1 MSDSIWRSI
10 DTAEKSDYG
19 KMECMEMTDVAI
31 VGGGLCGILCAWFLK
46 DAGVDCILLD
56 KNRIAGG
63 TGKDAMAQVTSQH
76 GLIYSKLVERDSVEK
91 ARMYFQANELAI
103 QKYRELSEQ
112 INCDFEETSSY
123 VYSKNDREKL
133 EKEIDAVSRIGGKVE
148 FCEATELPF
157 ATSGAVRF
165 QGQAQLNPV
174 KLMNGLVKELEKY
187 QNIHVYEGVEI
198 DDWFRRAIWCGMH
211 VTVAD
216 HIICTTHTPFY
227 EKLGKY
233 NRKLHREESCILA
246 LRNAQKM
253 NGMYTDEAQGG
264 LSFRSYGDLLLMTGG
279 TYKTE
284 SGREVQEWEKLR
296 KAAAMYYP
304 EAKEMANWKV
314 QDCFSLDGIPYI
326 GSYASKRKTPGL
338 YVATGFNGWGMTSA
352 MTAAMLLTET
362 ILKDKFGEAREAV
375 NYPWKEVFSPERRI
389 LLPQYFSNIKD
400 TISDRFSSRSQKYK
414 K

>member
-1 MSDSIWRSI
+1 
-10 DTAEKSDYG
+10 
-19 KMECMEMTDVAI
+19 
-31 VGGGLCGILCAWFLK
+31 
-46 DAGVDCILLD
+46 
-56 KNRIAGG
+56 
-63 TGKDAMAQVTSQH
+63 
-76 GLIYSKLVERDSVEK
+76 
-91 ARMYFQANELAI
+91 
-103 QKYRELSEQ
+103 
-112 INCDFEETSSY
+112 
-123 VYSKNDREKL
+123 
-133 EKEIDAVSRIGGKVE
+133 
-148 FCEATELPF
+148 
-157 ATSGAVRF
+157 
-165 QGQAQLNPV
+165 
-174 KLMNGLVKELEKY
+174 
-187 QNIHVYEGVEI
+187 
-198 DDWFRRAIWCGMH
+198 
-211 VTVAD
+211 
-216 HIICTTHTPFY
+216 
-227 EKLGKY
+227 
-233 NRKLHREESCILA
+233 
-246 LRNAQKM
+246 
-253 NGMYTDEAQGG
+253 MYTDEAQGG

>member
-1 MSDSIWRSI
+1 M
-10 DTAEKSDYG
+10 
-19 KMECMEMTDVAI
+19 
-31 VGGGLCGILCAWFLK
+31 
-46 DAGVDCILLD
+46 
-56 KNRIAGG
+56 
-63 TGKDAMAQVTSQH
+63 
-76 GLIYSKLVERDSVEK
+76 
-91 ARMYFQANELAI
+91 
-103 QKYRELSEQ
+103 
-112 INCDFEETSSY
+112 
-123 VYSKNDREKL
+123 
-133 EKEIDAVSRIGGKVE
+133 
-148 FCEATELPF
+148 PF
-157 ATSGAVRF
+157 DISGAVRF
-165 QGQAQLNPV
+165 PGQAKLNPV
-174 KLMNGLVKELEKY
+174 KLLNGLVKELEKH
-187 QNIHVYEGVEI
+187 QNIHIYEGVEI
-198 DDWFRRAIWCGMH
+198 DDWFRHVIWCGIH

-216 HIICTTHTPFY
+216 HIICTTHIPFY

-233 NRKLHREESCILA
+233 NRKLHMEESCILA
-246 LRNAQKM
+246 LGNAQKM

-296 KAAAMYYP
+296 KEAAMYYP
-304 EAKEMANWKV
+304 ESKEIANWKV

-326 GSYASKRKTPGL
+326 GSYVSKRKTPGL

-375 NYPWKEVFSPERRI
+375 NYPWEEVFSPERKI

-400 TISDRFSSRSQKYK
+400 TISYRFSSKSQKYK

>member
-76 GLIYSKLVERDSVEK
+76 GLIYSKLVERDGVEK

-296 KAAAMYYP
+296 KAAAMYHP

>member
-76 GLIYSKLVERDSVEK
+76 GLIYSKLVERDGVEK

-326 GSYASKRKTPGL
+326 GSYASKIKTPGL

>member
-46 DAGVDCILLD
+46 DSGVDCILLD
-56 KNRIAGG
+56 KDRIAEG

-76 GLIYSKLVERDSVEK
+76 GLIYSKLVERDGAEK

-165 QGQAQLNPV
+165 RGQAQLNPA
-174 KLMNGLVKELEKY
+174 KLMNGLIKELEKY

-246 LRNAQKM
+246 LGNVQKM
-253 NGMYTDEAQGG
+253 HGMYTDEAQGG

-279 TYKTE
+279 TYKSE

-375 NYPWKEVFSPERRI
+375 NYPWEEVFSPERKI

-400 TISDRFSSRSQKYK
+400 TISYRFSSKSQKYK

>member
-76 GLIYSKLVERDSVEK
+76 GLIYSKLVERDGVEK

-165 QGQAQLNPV
+165 QGQAQLNPA

-187 QNIHVYEGVEI
+187 QNIHIYEGVEI
-198 DDWFRRAIWCGMH
+198 DDWFRHAIWCGMH

-227 EKLGKY
+227 EKLGQYK
-233 NRKLHREESCILA
+233 RKLPREESCILA
-246 LRNAQKM
+246 LGTVQKLH
-253 NGMYTDEAQGG
+253 GMYTDEAQGG

-279 TYKTE
+279 MYKPE
-284 SGREVQEWEKLR
+284 SGREVQEWEELR

-375 NYPWKEVFSPERRI
+375 NYPWEEVFSPERKI

-400 TISDRFSSRSQKYK
+400 TISYRFSSRSQKYK

>member
-56 KNRIAGG
+56 KDRIAEG

-76 GLIYSKLVERDSVEK
+76 GLIYSKLLERDGEEK
-91 ARMYFQANELAI
+91 ARMYFQANEQAI

-112 INCDFEETSSY
+112 IDCDFEETSSY
-123 VYSKNDREKL
+123 VYSKNDKEKI
-133 EKEIDAVSRIGGKVE
+133 EKEIDAVDRIGGKAD
-148 FCEATELPF
+148 FCETTELPF
-157 ATSGAVRF
+157 DISGAVRF
-165 QGQAQLNPV
+165 PGQAKLNPV
-174 KLMNGLVKELEKY
+174 KLLNGLVKELEKH
-187 QNIHVYEGVEI
+187 QNIHIYEGVEI
-198 DDWFRRAIWCGMH
+198 DDWFRHVIWCGIH

-216 HIICTTHTPFY
+216 HIICTTHIPFY

-233 NRKLHREESCILA
+233 SRKLHMEESCILA
-246 LRNAQKM
+246 LGNAQKM

-279 TYKTE
+279 MYKPE
-284 SGREVQEWEKLR
+284 SDREAHEWEKLR
-296 KAAAMYYP
+296 EAAAMYYP
-304 EAKEMANWKV
+304 EAKEKASWKV

-326 GSYASKRKTPGL
+326 GSYASERKTPGL
-338 YVATGFNGWGMTSA
+338 YVATGFNGW
-352 MTAAMLLTET
+352 E
-362 ILKDKFGEAREAV
+362 
-375 NYPWKEVFSPERRI
+375 
-389 LLPQYFSNIKD
+389 
-400 TISDRFSSRSQKYK
+400 
-414 K
+414 

>member
-56 KNRIAGG
+56 KDRIAGG

-76 GLIYSKLVERDSVEK
+76 GLIYSKLVERDGEEK

-123 VYSKNDREKL
+123 VYSRNDREKI
-133 EKEIDAVSRIGGKVE
+133 EKEIDAVSQIGGKAE
-148 FCEATELPF
+148 FCETTELPF

-165 QGQAQLNPV
+165 QGQAQLNPE

-187 QNIHVYEGVEI
+187 QNIHIYEGVEI

-233 NRKLHREESCILA
+233 NRKLHMEESCILA
-246 LRNAQKM
+246 LENAQKIH
-253 NGMYTDEAQGG
+253 GMYTDEAQGG

-279 TYKTE
+279 MYKTE
-284 SGREVQEWEKLR
+284 SGREIQEWEKLR

-326 GSYASKRKTPGL
+326 GSYVSKRKTPGL
-338 YVATGFNGWGMTSA
+338 YVATGFNGWGMTFA
-352 MTAAMLLTET
+352 MAAAMLLTET
-362 ILKDKFGEAREAV
+362 ILKDKFGEEKEAV
-375 NYPWKEVFSPERRI
+375 NYPWKEVFSPERKI

-400 TISDRFSSRSQKYK
+400 TISGRFSSRPQKYK

>member
-76 GLIYSKLVERDSVEK
+76 GLIYSKLVERDGVEK

-198 DDWFRRAIWCGMH
+198 DDCAIWCGMH